1 MNDGKPSFLSAVHI
15 RSQSESV
22 PSKTVKSNLPVT
34 SMKSTFPLVRARV
47 TLLPEMKAP
56 KFGASGTYRPHLVL
70 GPIEQRSAILDGHTL
85 IEDHLGVALVGGPEM
100 IYPGET
106 AEVELAL
113 MYYPNV
119 TYAGVQ
125 AGATF
130 TVREGPVIVGFG
142 TVLTD
147 VESPKLRF
155 P

>member
-1 MNDGKPSFLSAVHI
+1 
-15 RSQSESV
+15 
-22 PSKTVKSNLPVT
+22 
-34 SMKSTFPLVRARV
+34 MKSTFPVVRARV
-47 TLLPEMKAP
+47 TLLSEMKAP
-56 KFGASGTYRPHLVL
+56 KFCASGTYRPHLVL
-70 GPIEQRSAILDGHTL
+70 GPTEQRAAIMDAQTL
-85 IEDHLGVALVGGPEM
+85 VEDYIGVALVGGPEK

-113 MYYPNV
+113 VYYPNL

-147 VESPKLRF
+147 AEYPQ
-155 P
+155 